1 MNKHKCDLCGKF
13 RSKKDLAGIMYD
25 DDVIEITCYYCCSKS
40 DRERYFKDKHDKGGR
55 GMTKEAEQAF
65 LKAWDEVKFPQQGSE
80 GYIPDRGGFKH
91 GFLCA
96 YELQQ
101 KRIEQLEK
109 KFEIAKE
116 ALKEIAD
123 TDTPWCI
130 GPRIALAKIESEK
143 RV

>member
-1 MNKHKCDLCGKF
+1 
-13 RSKKDLAGIMYD
+13 
-25 DDVIEITCYYCCSKS
+25 
-40 DRERYFKDKHDKGGR
+40 
-55 GMTKEAEQAF
+55 MTEEAEQAF
-65 LKAWDEVKFPQQGSE
+65 LNAWDEVKFPEQGN
-80 GYIPDRGGFKH
+80 IPDRGGFKH
-91 GFLCA
+91 GFLYA

-143 RV
+143 IV